1 VTRVML
7 AALHYA
13 AISMQ
18 PTLRD
23 IVVNAYLP
31 HSSSSRGWKH
41 GDPKE
46 APGDETP
53 PGLSLSSAIGG
64 VLEATRRREPESSAA
79 SSSQRPRDYIAV
91 CDCAKCA
98 AAATSDDGCNKERL
112 RRSREDEDERQARGT
127 KTRRRAAMQG
137 TRMWCHVLLHE
148 HFSEFGLV
156 EMLTGEEGLPKQWGN
171 NTIRVRGRGSGQEGR
186 YSTSG
191 REEPIPLMVAVH
203 RATDADDANDASPG
217 HFLNAVAVTIAK
229 LKEIW
234 EPFARERPN
243 ERPWQFGEMS
253 KGAGKVLAE
262 LIYENLSAPQL
273 LQLPPPLMPIGEED
287 TSMAAAAAATTAGF

>member
-1 VTRVML
+1 MDVSTFGVASSVLLLRWRWLLVRLRKFVTRVML

-23 IVVNAYLP
+23 SVVNAYLP

-91 CDCAKCA
+91 CDCQM
-98 AAATSDDGCNKERL
+98 
-112 RRSREDEDERQARGT
+112 RRCRHQR
-127 KTRRRAAMQG
+127 
-137 TRMWCHVLLHE
+137 
-148 HFSEFGLV
+148 
-156 EMLTGEEGLPKQWGN
+156 
-171 NTIRVRGRGSGQEGR
+171 
-186 YSTSG
+186 
-191 REEPIPLMVAVH
+191 
-203 RATDADDANDASPG
+203 
-217 HFLNAVAVTIAK
+217 
-229 LKEIW
+229 
-234 EPFARERPN
+234 
-243 ERPWQFGEMS
+243 
-253 KGAGKVLAE
+253 
-262 LIYENLSAPQL
+262 
-273 LQLPPPLMPIGEED
+273 
-287 TSMAAAAAATTAGF
+287 